1 MRGASCPPTRSDY
14 SIRSSSPFVVA
25 GTSRAGPRPAQV
37 VGSRRLNG
45 TPTGTVVIM
54 ASRIAET
61 FTVATFNVN
70 GIRAARRR
78 GFDEWLA
85 QRSADV
91 IALQELRCPAPEV
104 GVFPGY
110 STALDV
116 GSVPGR
122 NGVAVLTR
130 TPAAAVRT
138 WVTHP
143 PRARVL
149 GEFAKHGRYIE
160 VDLADHPVTV
170 ACLYLPKGGLPAH
183 LQRPGSMREQP
194 DGGAK
199 YERKQRFLA
208 AFAREVSRNRLA
220 ALRAG
225 REFLLVGDLNIA
237 HTCHDVTNWRAAR
250 TMDGFLPSD
259 RDWFDELLGTRRLV
273 DVVRAVHGARPG
285 PLTWWSWAG
294 QSFVKD
300 VGWRVDHQL
309 ATPGL
314 ARLATQVTVD
324 KEPSP
329 AERLSDH
336 APLVVTY
343 G

>member
-1 MRGASCPPTRSDY
+1 M
-14 SIRSSSPFVVA
+14 
-25 GTSRAGPRPAQV
+25 GPSTT
-37 VGSRRLNG
+37 GS
-45 TPTGTVVIM
+45 
-54 ASRIAET
+54 

-78 GFDEWLA
+78 GFDRWLA
-85 QRSADV
+85 MRSADV
-91 IALQELRCPAPEV
+91 VALQELRCPASEV
-104 GVFPGY
+104 GEFPGY
-110 STALDV
+110 ASAVDV
-116 GSVPGR
+116 GSVAGR

-130 TPAAAVRT
+130 MPVTAMRT

-143 PRARVL
+143 PRARGL
-149 GEFAKHGRYIE
+149 AEFASQGRYLE
-160 VDLADHPVTV
+160 VDLADRPVTV
-170 ACLYLPKGGLPAH
+170 GCVYLPKGGLPAH
-183 LQRPGSMREQP
+183 RQRQGSMREAP

-199 YERKQRFLA
+199 YERKRRFLA
-208 AFAREVSRNRLA
+208 AFTRELNRSRLA
-220 ALRAG
+220 ALREG

-237 HTCHDVTNWRAAR
+237 HTQHDVTNWRAAR
-250 TMDGFLPSD
+250 TMDGFLPED
-259 RDWFDELLGTRRLV
+259 REWFDTVLGRRRLV
-273 DVVRAVHGARPG
+273 DVVRQVHGDQPG

-294 QSFVKD
+294 QSFAKN

-314 ARLATQVTVD
+314 ARTASQVVVD

-343 G
+343 WLMPVS

>member
-1 MRGASCPPTRSDY
+1 MDSVSTGA
-14 SIRSSSPFVVA
+14 F
-25 GTSRAGPRPAQV
+25 
-37 VGSRRLNG
+37 
-45 TPTGTVVIM
+45 TVV
-54 ASRIAET
+54 S
-61 FTVATFNVN
+61 FNVN

-78 GFDEWLA
+78 GFDDWLA
-85 QRSADV
+85 ARSADV
-91 IALQELRCPAPEV
+91 VAMQELRCPASEL
-104 GVFPGY
+104 GTFTGY
-110 STALDV
+110 SVAADV

-122 NGVAVLTR
+122 NGVAILTKV
-130 TPAAAVRT
+130 PPVDVRT

-143 PRARVL
+143 PRARGL
-149 GEFAKHGRYIE
+149 GEFAAQGRYIE
-160 VDLADHPVTV
+160 VDLADRPVTV

-183 LQRPGSMREQP
+183 RQRPDSMRDKP

-208 AFAREVSRNRLA
+208 AFARELNHNRLA
-220 ALRAG
+220 AQRAD

-237 HTCHDVTNWRAAR
+237 HTEHDVTNWRAAR
-250 TMDGFLPSD
+250 NMDGFLPED
-259 RDWFDELLGTRRLV
+259 RAWFTSILGKRRLV
-273 DVVRAVHGARPG
+273 DVVRQAHGDCPG

-294 QSFVKD
+294 ESFSKD

-314 ARLATQVTVD
+314 ARGAVEVVVD

-329 AERLSDH
+329 AQRLSDH

-343 G
+343 RYEPRRV